1 MKGIRPIL
9 FLLVMMLLV
18 GQSTSVSIAF
28 ATQDSTCFDDPGGSA
43 SSGDDEVTVD
53 GKDPGQGEGDP
64 DHYGDGNEV
73 IEMGGTGDGFDSVII
88 GEQLLQLMYQLRL
101 LVL

>member
-1 MKGIRPIL
+1 
-9 FLLVMMLLV
+9 MLLV
-18 GQSTSVSIAF
+18 GQSTSVPTAYATVNSAAF
-28 ATQDSTCFDDPGGSA
+28 DVPGGEA
-43 SSGDDEVTVD
+43 SSGDDEFTVE

-64 DHYGDGNEV
+64 DHYGDGNEA
-73 IEMGGTGDGFDSVII
+73 IQGDGWDDDLDSVII

>member
-9 FLLVMMLLV
+9 FLLVTMLLV
-18 GQSTSVSIAF
+18 GQSTSVPTAY
-28 ATQDSTCFDDPGGSA
+28 ATVNSATVDVPGGEA
-43 SSGDDEVTVD
+43 SLGDDEVTVE

-64 DHYGDGNEV
+64 DHYGDGNEANQV
-73 IEMGGTGDGFDSVII
+73 GGLGADFDSVII
-88 GEQLLQLMYQLRL
+88 GEQLLRLMCQLRL